1 MSLLADAVAAI
12 TQPDSLLHKLVRLLK
27 DPSWIVESYGYWA
40 LGIIIFLET
49 GALIALLPGDS
60 LLVVAGIFAAKGT
73 LNIVTIIA
81 LLVPLAIL
89 GDACS
94 YSIGRKFGDTFFQNP
109 NSKLFN
115 PKHIERARGFYETHG
130 GKAIVMARFVPIM
143 RTLVP
148 VVAGFGGMTYRDFAV
163 YNVVGGAAWIISMS
177 LLGYFLGSAFPWVP
191 KHIDKIVI
199 VIVLL
204 SVLPIVLE
212 YLKTRR
218 SKDVAAA

>member
-1 MSLLADAVAAI
+1 MSLLADAVAN
-12 TQPDSLLHKLVRLLK
+12 PDSLLHKLIRLLK

-94 YSIGRKFGDTFFQNP
+94 YMIGRKFGDTFFKNP
-109 NSKLFN
+109 DSKLFN
-115 PKHIERARGFYETHG
+115 PKHIEKARAFYDTHG

-148 VVAGFGGMTYRDFAV
+148 VVAGFAGMRYRDFAV
-163 YNVVGGAAWIISMS
+163 YNVVGGAAWIVSMS
-177 LLGYFLGSAFPWVP
+177 LLGYFLGTTFPWVP

-199 VIVLL
+199 VIVFL

-212 YLKTRR
+212 YLKAKRA
-218 SKDVAAA
+218 KDATAA

>member
-1 MSLLADAVAAI
+1 MSLLAEAAAAAA
-12 TQPDSLLHKLVRLLK
+12 PDSLLHSLIRLLK

-73 LNIVTIIA
+73 LDITTIIA

-94 YSIGRKFGDTFFQNP
+94 YLIGRKSGETFFRNP

-115 PKHIERARGFYETHG
+115 PQHIERARAFYDRHG
-130 GKAIVMARFVPIM
+130 GKAIVLARFVPIM
-143 RTLVP
+143 WTLVP
-148 VVAGFGGMTYRDFAV
+148 VVAGFAGMRYRDFAI

-177 LLGYFLGSAFPWVP
+177 LLGYFLGTTFPWVP

-199 VIVLL
+199 VIVFL

-212 YLKTRR
+212 YLKARGTKEKA
-218 SKDVAAA
+218 SS

>member
-1 MSLLADAVAAI
+1 M
-12 TQPDSLLHKLVRLLK
+12 
-27 DPSWIVESYGYWA
+27 
-40 LGIIIFLET
+40 
-49 GALIALLPGDS
+49 
-60 LLVVAGIFAAKGT
+60 
-73 LNIVTIIA
+73 
-81 LLVPLAIL
+81 PLAIL

-94 YSIGRKFGDTFFQNP
+94 YLIGKKFGDAFFKNP

-115 PKHIERARGFYETHG
+115 PKHIERAHAFYDTHG

-148 VVAGFGGMTYRDFAV
+148 VVAGFAGMRYRDFAIF
-163 YNVVGGAAWIISMS
+163 NVVGGAAWIISMS
-177 LLGYFLGSAFPWVP
+177 LLGYFLGAAFPWVP

-212 YLKTRR
+212 YLKARR
-218 SKDVAAA
+218 SQDAAGA

>member
-1 MSLLADAVAAI
+1 MSLLADAVATA
-12 TQPDSLLHKLVRLLK
+12 TQTDSLLHKLELLT

-73 LNIVTIIA
+73 LNIAYIIG

-94 YSIGRKFGDTFFQNP
+94 YLIGRKFGDAFFKNP

-115 PKHIERARGFYETHG
+115 PKHIERARAFYDTHG

-148 VVAGFGGMTYRDFAV
+148 VVAGFAGMRYRDFAV

-177 LLGYFLGSAFPWVP
+177 LLGYFLGAAFPWVP

-204 SVLPIVLE
+204 SVMPIVLE
-212 YLKTRR
+212 YLKARR
-218 SKDVAAA
+218 SRDATGA

>member
-1 MSLLADAVAAI
+1 
-12 TQPDSLLHKLVRLLK
+12 
-27 DPSWIVESYGYWA
+27 